1 MTLRDYY
8 VYVYID
14 PRTFEEFYYGKG
26 KGSRRY
32 AHLTDA
38 SDSEKATLIRA
49 ITAEGLIP
57 IIKTV
62 AAGLT
67 EAEAHLIETTLIW
80 KLGKNLTNLVAGRH
94 VSLFRPHRTMHRD
107 LPGFDYRNGIYYVNV
122 GDGPHRKWEDCRRL
136 GFMSAGQGV
145 EWRDQILELAEGD
158 IVAAYLTK
166 HGFVGV
172 GKVLD
177 RAVSFNSY
185 RHEEKLLTEC
195 GLTAD
200 RMWENADDSAK
211 SEYVVRIQW
220 KKTVPREEAKWRP
233 KSGLYTTQLI
243 RASLG
248 RQPITIGFLEKEFN
262 VNLQKMA
269 A

>member
-1 MTLRDYY
+1 M
-8 VYVYID
+8 
-14 PRTFEEFYYGKG
+14 
-26 KGSRRY
+26 
-32 AHLTDA
+32 
-38 SDSEKATLIRA
+38 
-49 ITAEGLIP
+49 
-57 IIKTV
+57 
-62 AAGLT
+62 
-67 EAEAHLIETTLIW
+67 
-80 KLGKNLTNLVAGRH
+80 
-94 VSLFRPHRTMHRD
+94 
-107 LPGFDYRNGIYYVNV
+107 
-122 GDGPHRKWEDCRRL
+122 
-136 GFMSAGQGV
+136 
-145 EWRDQILELAEGD
+145 
-158 IVAAYLTK
+158 
-166 HGFVGV
+166 
-172 GKVLD
+172 
-177 RAVSFNSY
+177 SFNSY